1 MKKRMAGT
9 LILAMAIVF
18 VAGCG
23 DKTNSVSDSS
33 VSNIGKEQENENKT
47 DGAQTE
53 QKEDVKK
60 EEESSTVED
69 ITITINGEDYRFPMT
84 YDDFI
89 SRGWT
94 YYDPSVGDP
103 VTWKNAGLNAGY
115 TGGQMYYDNGDIKA
129 LDIIFKNFTDAS
141 QGYGNCEV
149 VGIGV
154 DRNQNIIG
162 SATGGM
168 VIPAGSIQI
177 NGLSIG
183 EASYE
188 EMVAGLGKDWNMKRD
203 PEGKFNSYDGLL
215 YFFNST
221 EEDADCLTISFD
233 ENGIFIG
240 MSYTRTQK

>member
-1 MKKRMAGT
+1 MKKKIAG
-9 LILAMAIVF
+9 ILVLAIVIVF
-18 VAGCG
+18 ATGCG
-23 DKTNSVSDSS
+23 DKTNNGSGSS
-33 VSNIGKEQENENKT
+33 ASSITKEQEDENKT
-47 DGAQTE
+47 GNAQTD
-53 QKEDVKK
+53 QKENVK
-60 EEESSTVED
+60 EAEESSTTED
-69 ITITINGEDYRFPMT
+69 ITITINGEDYKFPMT

-103 VTWKNAGLNAGY
+103 ATWKNAGLNAGY
-115 TGGQMYYDNGDIKA
+115 TGGQMYFDNGEIKA
-129 LDIIFKNFTDAS
+129 LDIIFKNFTDVS

-154 DRNQNIIG
+154 DPTQQIIG
-162 SATGGM
+162 SVTGGM

-177 NGLSIG
+177 NGLGIG
-183 EASYE
+183 EANYE

-203 PEGKFNSYDGLL
+203 PEGEFNSYDGLL
-215 YFFNST
+215 YFFNSN

-233 ENGIFIG
+233 ENGIFEG